1 MLVWMKTPCMCL
13 GITVDSAMDAASAK
27 LINLETERKMSE
39 DKSKEVKE
47 ELTFTFEEDG
57 KEYKVDDLNDENKL
71 LYNKV
76 VLLNNQRRD
85 ALNQIGNLNFE
96 VEKLELLS
104 QHYSNLLKD
113 AVEGGEDTVEVVQ

>member
-1 MLVWMKTPCMCL
+1 
-13 GITVDSAMDAASAK
+13 MDAASAK
-27 LINLETERKMSE
+27 LINLETERKMSK

>member
-1 MLVWMKTPCMCL
+1 
-13 GITVDSAMDAASAK
+13 
-27 LINLETERKMSE
+27 MSE
-39 DKSKEVKE
+39 ENKKE

-57 KEYKVDDLNDENKL
+57 QEYKVDDLSDENKL

-113 AVEGGEDTVEVVQ
+113 AVEGGDKKETVEVVQ

>member
-1 MLVWMKTPCMCL
+1 
-13 GITVDSAMDAASAK
+13 
-27 LINLETERKMSE
+27 MSE
-39 DKSKEVKE
+39 KNKKE

-57 KEYKVDDLNDENKL
+57 KEYKVDDLSDENKL

-76 VLLNNQRRD
+76 VFLNNQRRD
-85 ALNQIGNLNFE
+85 TLNQISNLNFE

-113 AVEGGEDTVEVVQ
+113 AVEGGDKEETVEVVQ

>member
-1 MLVWMKTPCMCL
+1 
-13 GITVDSAMDAASAK
+13 
-27 LINLETERKMSE
+27 MSE
-39 DKSKEVKE
+39 ENKKE

-57 KEYKVDDLNDENKL
+57 KEYKVDDLSDENKL

-76 VLLNNQRRD
+76 VLLNNKRRD

-113 AVEGGEDTVEVVQ
+113 AVEGDDKEETVEVVQ

>member
-1 MLVWMKTPCMCL
+1 
-13 GITVDSAMDAASAK
+13 
-27 LINLETERKMSE
+27 MSE
-39 DKSKEVKE
+39 ENKKE

-57 KEYKVDDLNDENKL
+57 QEYKVDDLSDENKL

-104 QHYSNLLKD
+104 QHYSNLLKN
-113 AVEGGEDTVEVVQ
+113 AVEGGDKEETVEVVQ

>member
-1 MLVWMKTPCMCL
+1 
-13 GITVDSAMDAASAK
+13 
-27 LINLETERKMSE
+27 MSE
-39 DKSKEVKE
+39 ENKKE

-57 KEYKVDDLNDENKL
+57 QEYKVDDLSDENKL

-85 ALNQIGNLNFE
+85 SLNQIGNLNFE

-113 AVEGGEDTVEVVQ
+113 AVEGGDKEETVEVVQ

>member
-1 MLVWMKTPCMCL
+1 
-13 GITVDSAMDAASAK
+13 
-27 LINLETERKMSE
+27 MSE
-39 DKSKEVKE
+39 ENKKE

-57 KEYKVDDLNDENKL
+57 QEYKVDDLSDENKL

-113 AVEGGEDTVEVVQ
+113 AVEGDDKEETVEVVQ

>member
-1 MLVWMKTPCMCL
+1 
-13 GITVDSAMDAASAK
+13 
-27 LINLETERKMSE
+27 MSE
-39 DKSKEVKE
+39 ENKKE

-57 KEYKVDDLNDENKL
+57 QEYKVDDLNDGNKL

-113 AVEGGEDTVEVVQ
+113 AVEGGDKEETVEVVQ

>member
-1 MLVWMKTPCMCL
+1 
-13 GITVDSAMDAASAK
+13 
-27 LINLETERKMSE
+27 MSE
-39 DKSKEVKE
+39 ENKKE

-57 KEYKVDDLNDENKL
+57 KEYKVDDLSDENKL

-113 AVEGGEDTVEVVQ
+113 AVEGGDKEETVEVVQ

>member
-1 MLVWMKTPCMCL
+1 
-13 GITVDSAMDAASAK
+13 
-27 LINLETERKMSE
+27 MSE
-39 DKSKEVKE
+39 ENKKE

-57 KEYKVDDLNDENKL
+57 QEYKVDDLSDENKL

-113 AVEGGEDTVEVVQ
+113 AVEGGDKEENVEVVQ